1 GLVSTLYVATGLLPG
16 GPDAPVDDG
25 IASHMLDWPQLAGL
39 REAGVE
45 IGAHSHTH
53 PHMATLG
60 SARAGE
66 EIRRSKALLES
77 AIDAPVDTFAYPHGY
92 SSARVR
98 RLVRDAGFRGACGVK
113 NALSSPR
120 DDRFALARLMI
131 GADTSADDV
140 ERWLRREGAPA
151 GRSGEGLRLRAWRAY
166 RRARA
171 LVRRRPGSDPGWP
184 SVRALG

>member
-1 GLVSTLYVATGLLPG
+1 MALVPILVYHSIAREPLPLIRDFAIDERRFADHLDRVAVLDLRALTMSAYLDALDRRDDALLERSVVITFDDGFADFRTAALPAMAERGLVSTLYVATGLLPG

-39 REAGVE
+39 REAGV
-45 IGAHSHTH
+45 
-53 PHMATLG
+53 
-60 SARAGE
+60 
-66 EIRRSKALLES
+66 

-120 DDRFALARLMI
+120 DDRFALA
-131 GADTSADDV
+131 
-140 ERWLRREGAPA
+140 
-151 GRSGEGLRLRAWRAY
+151 
-166 RRARA
+166 
-171 LVRRRPGSDPGWP
+171 
-184 SVRALG
+184 